1 MLRDV
6 RAHAPVRRRPPA
18 AAPAPV
24 PAQTVPAE
32 TVPAETGLARA
43 AIRALDVVLAL
54 LAIVVTSPLLA
65 LSWLLAWTSSAGP
78 GLFRQERLGLDRRPF
93 TMLKLRTMRVG
104 TDDMQHRAY
113 VRGML
118 RQQSAVPAPRGL
130 CKLACDPR
138 ITAAGAVLRKTS
150 LDELPQLFNVLRG
163 EMSLVGPRPVLPWEA
178 ELFRP
183 ADELRFAVRPGITGL
198 WQVSGRSRLSMRQAL
213 DLDAEYVRRYS
224 LRLYLRILLR
234 TGPALLRGGAS

>member
-1 MLRDV
+1 V
-6 RAHAPVRRRPPA
+6 TSAVSS
-18 AAPAPV
+18 
-24 PAQTVPAE
+24 TVIR
-32 TVPAETGLARA
+32 TV
-43 AIRALDVVLAL
+43 DVVLAL
-54 LAIVVTSPLLA
+54 TAIVVTSPLLG
-65 LSWLLAWTSSAGP
+65 LSWLLAWASSAGP
-78 GLFRQERLGLDRRPF
+78 GLFRQERLGLDRRSF
-93 TMLKLRTMRVG
+93 TMLKLRTMRVN
-104 TDDMQHRAY
+104 TDDAQHRAY

-118 RQQSAVPAPRGL
+118 GQDGAVPAQRGL

-138 ITAAGAVLRKTS
+138 ITPAGAFLRKTS

-178 ELFRP
+178 ELFRA
-183 ADELRFAVRPGITGL
+183 ADDLRFAVRPGITGL